1 MLSPNAN
8 SLRSARLRLPS
19 ARIRGLGVVEVPTLK
34 ISDLEL
40 GAGIIGSGLLIGGLT
55 IEGTAGMLM
64 AIAGGVALAGAAL
77 SVLPRGL
84 QVMAQNAAAPTG
96 YATPT
101 GLPPAPP
108 PLPPPPP
115 TAIKPTRAQQVASYA
130 SIAMPFVEGLLKIV

>member
-1 MLSPNAN
+1 MLSPNA
-8 SLRSARLRLPS
+8 LRSARIRVPS
-19 ARIRGLGVVEVPTLK
+19 RIHGLGLVQTPTLE
-34 ISDLEL
+34 ISNMEI
-40 GAGIIGSGLLIGGLT
+40 GAGVMGAGLLISGLT
-55 IEGTAGMLM
+55 IEGTAGMVM
-64 AIAGGVALAGAAL
+64 AIIGGVALAGTAL

-130 SIAMPFVEGLLKIV
+130 SIAMPFVEGLLKII